1 MEEAR
6 TKGGVACCDILRFRR
21 NGSAWHK
28 APWTL
33 DGTGAKSLRAAAIRT
48 LRRTRNLKISEAEL
62 GAHKCFLLRKLA
74 MLHSFVNALQ
84 GNEFV
89 SVGI

>member
-48 LRRTRNLKISEAEL
+48 LGNAKSQNFRGELART
-62 GAHKCFLLRKLA
+62 
-74 MLHSFVNALQ
+74 NAFFFA
-84 GNEFV
+84 N
-89 SVGI
+89 